1 MELVAHVVM
10 DTSIPAS
17 VRPVT
22 METLRVAMDVKA
34 IASFL
39 TMDADPETQ
48 PPMLRVDAEVAI
60 TRACVVKGADTS
72 IQITMEMVTQIAP
85 IHAPIM
91 QIRRLIHRAAAV

>member
-1 MELVAHVVM
+1 M

-48 PPMLRVDAEVAI
+48 LPMLRVDAQAAI
-60 TRACVVKGADTS
+60 TGASVVTAVDMS
-72 IQITMEMVTQIAP
+72 IQITMGMVTQIAP
-85 IHAPIM
+85 IHARIM
-91 QIRRLIHRAAAV
+91 QIRSLIHRAAAV